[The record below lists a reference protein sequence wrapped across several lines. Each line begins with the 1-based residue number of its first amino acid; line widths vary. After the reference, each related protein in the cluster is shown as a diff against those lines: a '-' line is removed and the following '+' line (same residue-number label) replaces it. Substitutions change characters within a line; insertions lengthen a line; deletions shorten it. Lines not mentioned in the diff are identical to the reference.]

1 MTRSKSSSAHM
12 TKESGYKVAR
22 DDTPAGGQYYP
33 DQGNGFGNFT
43 GSYYGFGNKYL
54 NKVDNNPPP
63 GYYKPNVNITKPK
76 SKSAH
81 IVKIPNVIQHPKHQ
95 NPDAGQYEPN

>member
-1 MTRSKSSSAHM
+1 
-12 TKESGYKVAR
+12 
-22 DDTPAGGQYYP
+22 
-33 DQGNGFGNFT
+33 
-43 GSYYGFGNKYL
+43 L